1 MLFSFSG
8 SRTVTLAHSRNP
20 SHPIRPGVDIR
31 NSLGII
37 APISKGAAALGLKQR
52 SVSKIAQE
60 RFGFSPQDLRT
71 LRGLKTP
78 ARIQKFI
85 DELTYQYA
93 NTAWSPRR
101 VLRER
106 KGHCLEGRSWPLLR
120 CASRD
125 IHRY

>member
-1 MLFSFSG
+1 
-8 SRTVTLAHSRNP
+8 
-20 SHPIRPGVDIR
+20 
-31 NSLGII
+31 
-37 APISKGAAALGLKQR
+37 
-52 SVSKIAQE
+52 VSKIAQE

-93 NTAWSPRR
+93 NTGVVSAPGTAGAKRALPR
-101 VLRER
+101 
-106 KGHCLEGRSWPLLR
+106 GGRSWPLLR